1 MSNSSGF
8 FVSIYLEISPTGLL
22 RQHLSLTKKTP
33 TLVGTT
39 MSKLKIAVQKSG
51 RLHDDSMKLLSDVGI
66 SIDNGK
72 DQLKASAKN
81 FPLEVFYLRNGDIPQ
96 YLRDGV
102 VDAAIIGEN
111 ILVEKGNDI
120 SVVEKLGFST
130 CKVSIAVPK
139 SFKYKSFKDLEG
151 KRIATS
157 YPNTV
162 NQFLEKNKISAQL
175 HIINGSVEIAPNIGL
190 ADAIVDIVSSGST
203 LFKNNLKEVEV
214 LLKSEAV
221 LAASPLISASD
232 EAILKRLQFRFQS
245 VLKGRQSKYVLLNAP
260 NDKLDKIISVL
271 PGMRSPTV
279 LPLAQE
285 GWSSIHSVI
294 TKNEFWDVIDDL
306 KANGAEGILV
316 CPIENM
322 VV

>member
-1 MSNSSGF
+1 
-8 FVSIYLEISPTGLL
+8 
-22 RQHLSLTKKTP
+22 
-33 TLVGTT
+33 
-39 MSKLKIAVQKSG
+39 MSKLKIAIQKSG
-51 RLHDDSMKLLSDVGI
+51 RLNEDSMKILKDVGI

-96 YLRDGV
+96 YLKDGV
-102 VDAAIIGEN
+102 VDVAIIGEN
-111 ILVEKGNDI
+111 VLVEKGQDI
-120 SVVEKLGFST
+120 TIAEKLGFSS
-130 CKVSIAVPK
+130 CKVSVAIPK
-139 SFKYKSFKDLEG
+139 GKNYKSIKDLEG

-162 NQFLEKNKISAQL
+162 NQFLKDNNVNANL

-214 LLKSEAV
+214 ILKSEAI
-221 LAASPLISASD
+221 LAVSPQISS
-232 EAILKRLQFRFQS
+232 ENQAILNKLQFRLQS
-245 VLKGRQSKYVLLNAP
+245 VLKARNSRYVLLNAP
-260 NDKLDKIISVL
+260 NSKVDDIINIL
-271 PGMRSPTV
+271 PGMKSPTV
-279 LPLAQE
+279 LPLAEE
-285 GWSSIHSVI
+285 GWSSLHSVI
-294 TKNEFWDVIDDL
+294 NKNDFWEIIDEL

-322 VV
+322 VL

>member
-1 MSNSSGF
+1 M
-8 FVSIYLEISPTGLL
+8 
-22 RQHLSLTKKTP
+22 K
-33 TLVGTT
+33 
-39 MSKLKIAVQKSG
+39 KLKIAVQKSG
-51 RLHDDSMKLLSDVGI
+51 RLNEDSMKILRDVGI

-72 DQLKASAKN
+72 DQLKASAAN

-96 YLRDGV
+96 YLNDGV

-111 ILVEKGNDI
+111 VLFEKGREI
-120 SVVEKLGFST
+120 KTVEKLGFSK
-130 CKVSIAVPK
+130 CKVSVAIPK
-139 SFKYKSFKDLEG
+139 SKGYNGLADLNG

-162 NQFLEKNKISAQL
+162 KEFLKKNDVKAEL

-221 LAASPLISASD
+221 LAVSPKIG
-232 EAILKRLQFRFQS
+232 EVEQTILQRLQFRIQS
-245 VLKGRQSKYVLLNAP
+245 VLKGRQNKYVLLNAP
-260 NDKLDKIISVL
+260 NDKIDDIIRIL
-271 PGMRSPTV
+271 PGMNSPTIM
-279 LPLAQE
+279 PLAKE
-285 GWSSIHSVI
+285 GWSSLHSVI
-294 TKNEFWDVIDDL
+294 NKNEFWEVIDEL
-306 KANGAEGILV
+306 KLNGAEGILV

-322 VV
+322 VL

>member
-1 MSNSSGF
+1 
-8 FVSIYLEISPTGLL
+8 
-22 RQHLSLTKKTP
+22 
-33 TLVGTT
+33 

-51 RLHDDSMKLLSDVGI
+51 RLHDDSMTILKEIGI
-66 SIDNGK
+66 SVDNGK
-72 DQLKASAKN
+72 DQLKASARN

-111 ILVEKGNDI
+111 VLVEKGDDLAI
-120 SVVEKLGFST
+120 VEYLGFSK
-130 CKVSIAVPK
+130 CRVSIAVPK
-139 SFKYKSFKDLEG
+139 SSKAKSIKDLAG

-162 NQFLEKNKISAQL
+162 NSFLTQNGIEANL

-190 ADAIVDIVSSGST
+190 ADGICDIVSSGST
-203 LFKNNLKEVEV
+203 LFKNGLKEIEV

-221 LAASPLISASD
+221 LATSPKISV
-232 EAILKRLQFRFQS
+232 ENQKRIDTLQFRLKS
-245 VLKGRQSKYVLLNAP
+245 VLRGRESKYILLNAP
-260 NDKLDKIISVL
+260 NEKLDTIIKIL
-271 PGMRSPTV
+271 PGMNSPTIM
-279 LPLAQE
+279 PLAKK
-285 GWSSIHSVI
+285 GWSSVHSVLD
-294 TKNEFWDVIDDL
+294 KNDFWTIIDEL

-322 VV
+322 VL